1 MANLEPNEENTPD
14 YAIMISGH
22 STLISGETS
31 MQAPAVITSQPT
43 LSNFAYGWRRDSSFV
58 RSLLSDKEVT
68 SFINTESAIACTKE
82 SPSTAQRDTKAGFCG
97 LDWQKTVDM
106 CSCMFCVRAVCYH
119 CTDEEEENQRWV
131 DDPCTCWTPLYP
143 TRGCVLRWLILTAVS
158 FCLPCL
164 VCYPPCK
171 LIVLMKNAK
180 AT

>member
-1 MANLEPNEENTPD
+1 MANLEPDDASTTGS
-14 YAIMISGH
+14 YC
-22 STLISGETS
+22 TLITCETS

-43 LSNFAYGWRRDSSFV
+43 LSNFAYVGRRDSSFV

-82 SPSTAQRDTKAGFCG
+82 SPSTAQRDTKAALCG

-131 DDPCTCWTPLYP
+131 DDPCTCGTPLNP
-143 TRGCVLRWLILTAVS
+143 TRGCVHRWLILTAVS
-158 FCLPCL
+158 CCLPCL
-164 VCYPPCK
+164 VCYPACK
-171 LIVLMKNAK
+171 LIVLMKNTK
-180 AT
+180 ET